1 MRLLIIKFGGT
12 SVGSAGAMQQAA
24 SIVHQQTLLWDH
36 IVVVVSAMTG
46 TTNALLSSVMAAS
59 SGEESEFHTKIDGIH
74 QRHLETINTLFP
86 NDQSTGGLIG
96 RINQIIQ
103 DLYVFC
109 QSIHVLGEV
118 TPRGTDLIAAMGE
131 KLCMHIF
138 SHLLDTL
145 NVASAPIDSTRLIV
159 TDDHFMNALP
169 LLPATQEKVKITLQ
183 PLLNKG
189 LTPVVTGFIGATESG
204 AITTLGRGGSDFTAA
219 ILAACLD
226 TTEVW
231 TFTDVDGVMTAD
243 PRIVPHAQVIPQLSY
258 KEIGEMAYFGAK
270 VLHPRT
276 IQPIIERGI
285 PLWVKN
291 TFNPDKPGTLISNDA
306 ENQPGK
312 ITAIAAIQDISLVNV
327 VGLGMVGVPG
337 IAARTFSAVARE
349 GASVLMISQSSSE
362 QSICFA
368 IPTKHAVIV
377 KRSIEAEMSL
387 ELLRRDID
395 RITLLEDVVILT
407 VIGANLR
414 DKPGLSAKIF
424 GALGKANINVIAIA
438 QGSSEL
444 SVSLVVTSIES
455 TQAVRAIHAEVIE
468 NNF

>member
-1 MRLLIIKFGGT
+1 MGLLIIKFGGT
-12 SVGSAGAMQQAA
+12 SMGTADAMQQAA
-24 SIVHQQTLLWDH
+24 AIVHKQTQHWDH
-36 IVVVVSAMTG
+36 VVVIVSAMAG
-46 TTNALLSSVMAAS
+46 TTNALLSAVKAAS
-59 SGEESEFHTKIDGIH
+59 DGEESDFHTIIDRIH
-74 QRHLETINTLFP
+74 QRHLETIHSLFP
-86 NDQSTGGLIG
+86 NDQSTGELIG
-96 RINQIIQ
+96 HINQIMQ
-103 DLYVFC
+103 DLVTFC

-118 TPRGTDLIAAMGE
+118 TPRGTDLIASMGE
-131 KLCMHIF
+131 KLCVPIF
-138 SHLLDTL
+138 SRLLESL
-145 NVASAPIDSTRLIV
+145 NVASTPIDSTWLIV

-169 LLPATQEKVKITLQ
+169 LLPATQEKVTKILL
-183 PLLNKG
+183 PLLNNG
-189 LTPVVTGFIGATESG
+189 LTPVVTGFIGAAESG
-204 AITTLGRGGSDFTAA
+204 ATTTLGRGGSDFTAA

-243 PRIVPHAQVIPQLSY
+243 PRIVPGAQVIPQLSY

-291 TFNPDKPGTLISNDA
+291 TFNPETPGTLISNDK

-327 VGLGMVGVPG
+327 VGLGMMGVPG
-337 IAARTFSAVARE
+337 IAARTFTAVARE

-368 IPTKHAVIV
+368 IPSSHADIV
-377 KRSIEAEMSL
+377 RSSIEAEMSL

-395 RITLLEDVVILT
+395 RITLMENVVILT

-444 SVSLVVTSIES
+444 SVSLVVNATESI
-455 TQAVRAIHAEVIE
+455 QAVRAIHAEVIE
-468 NNF
+468 NNQ

>member
-1 MRLLIIKFGGT
+1 MGT
-12 SVGSAGAMQQAA
+12 ADAMQQAA
-24 SIVHQQTLLWDH
+24 AIVHKQTQHWDH
-36 IVVVVSAMTG
+36 VVVIVSAMAG
-46 TTNALLSSVMAAS
+46 TTNALLSAVKAAS
-59 SGEESEFHTKIDGIH
+59 DGEESDFHTIIDRIH
-74 QRHLETINTLFP
+74 QRHLETIHSLFP
-86 NDQSTGGLIG
+86 NDQSTGELIG
-96 RINQIIQ
+96 HINQIMQ
-103 DLYVFC
+103 DLVTFC

-118 TPRGTDLIAAMGE
+118 TPRGTDLIASMGE
-131 KLCMHIF
+131 KLCVPIF
-138 SHLLDTL
+138 SRLLESL
-145 NVASAPIDSTRLIV
+145 NVASTPIDSTWLIV

-169 LLPATQEKVKITLQ
+169 LLPATQEKVTKILL
-183 PLLNKG
+183 PLLNNG
-189 LTPVVTGFIGATESG
+189 LTPVVTGFIGAAESG
-204 AITTLGRGGSDFTAA
+204 ATTTLGRGGSDFTAA

-243 PRIVPHAQVIPQLSY
+243 PRIVPGAQVIPQLSY

-291 TFNPDKPGTLISNDA
+291 TFNPETPGTLISNDK

-327 VGLGMVGVPG
+327 VGLGMMGVPG
-337 IAARTFSAVARE
+337 IAARTFTAVARE

-368 IPTKHAVIV
+368 IPSSHADIV
-377 KRSIEAEMSL
+377 RSSIEAEMSL

-395 RITLLEDVVILT
+395 RITLMENVVILT

-444 SVSLVVTSIES
+444 SVSLVVNATESI
-455 TQAVRAIHAEVIE
+455 QAVRAIHAEVIE
-468 NNF
+468 NNQ

>member
-36 IVVVVSAMTG
+36 IVVVISAMTG
-46 TTNALLSSVMAAS
+46 TTNALLSAVKAAS

-86 NDQSTGGLIG
+86 NDQSTGGLID

-145 NVASAPIDSTRLIV
+145 NIASAPIDSTRLIV

-169 LLPATQEKVKITLQ
+169 LLPATQEKVKVTLQ

-444 SVSLVVTSIES
+444 SVSLVVTSTES

>member
-46 TTNALLSSVMAAS
+46 TTNALLSSVMVAS

-86 NDQSTGGLIG
+86 NDQSTGGLID

-444 SVSLVVTSIES
+444 SVSLVVTSTES